1 MGAKQTKLLTVAS
14 NGQIS
19 IGKAWAGRQIVI
31 EEVADGE
38 LHIRAGIF
46 VPDSQKIFNTK
57 SAKKS
62 LNEFNDWEES
72 KPVKTQKSNEVFAQ
86 LRKQKQSHG
95 KK

>member
-46 VPDSQKIFNTK
+46 VPDSQKTFNTK
-57 SAKKS
+57 SAKDS
-62 LNEFNDWEES
+62 LTEFNIWEEN
-72 KPVKTQKSNEVFAQ
+72 KAAKTPKSNDVFSQ
-86 LRKQKQSHG
+86 LRKQKQARG
-95 KK
+95 K